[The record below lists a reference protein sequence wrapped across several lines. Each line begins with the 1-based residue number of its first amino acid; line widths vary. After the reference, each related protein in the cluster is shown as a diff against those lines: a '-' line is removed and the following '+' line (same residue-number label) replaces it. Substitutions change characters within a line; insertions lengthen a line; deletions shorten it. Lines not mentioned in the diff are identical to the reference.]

1 MKKLTVKRKNSPKAD
16 IFRPPGEFL
25 QKHIQTGEPKFMG
38 KYIVFYTVENDAWDC
53 MPMAIPDLIDY
64 DGEKWSVKRHVIG
77 WIGPL
82 PNLSIDELQ
91 DFAPNEAPVTL
102 FFISTPKLAKK
113 EIYTDGPYYR
123 LLAAKC
129 TKGSKGQCI
138 YEVNFRKTKHKL
150 LCKWRES
157 SQKWVQVKER
167 IMKNE
172 S

>member
-1 MKKLTVKRKNSPKAD
+1 MKKLTVKRKNSPKAE

-25 QKHIQTGEPKFMG
+25 QKQIQTGEPKFMG
-38 KYIVFYTVENDAWDC
+38 KYIVFYTVKNDAWDC
-53 MPMAIPDLIDY
+53 FPMAIPDLIDY
-64 DGEKWSVKRHVIG
+64 DGEKWNVKRHVIG